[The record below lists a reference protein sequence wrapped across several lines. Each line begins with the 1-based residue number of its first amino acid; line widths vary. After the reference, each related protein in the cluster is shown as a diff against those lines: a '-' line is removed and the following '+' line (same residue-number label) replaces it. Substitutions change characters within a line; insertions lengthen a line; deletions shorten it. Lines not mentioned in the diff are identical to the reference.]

1 MHEISLLENVLE
13 ILEEHAKSQGFS
25 QVKKIRM
32 EIGKLSC
39 VEPDALRFGF
49 DVVMKNTLVGN
60 AELEIRQT
68 QGCGTC
74 KHCGQIVQMETLH
87 DPCAECG
94 RQGVVVTQ
102 GNDMKIKDLVVI

>member
-13 ILEEHAKSQGFS
+13 ILEEHARSQNFS
-25 QVKKIRM
+25 QVKKICL

-49 DVVMKNTLVGN
+49 NVVIKNTLADN

-68 QGCGTC
+68 QGYGICG
-74 KHCGQIVQMETLH
+74 HCGQTVQMETLH

-94 RQGVVVTQ
+94 RPGVVVTQ
-102 GNDMKIKDLVVI
+102 GNEMKIKDLVVI

>member
-13 ILEEHAKSQGFS
+13 ILEDHAKLQEFNK
-25 QVKKIRM
+25 VKKVCL

-49 DVVMKNTLVGN
+49 DVVMKNSLAEN

-68 QGCGTC
+68 EGVGVCQQ
-74 KHCGQIVQMETLH
+74 CGQTVRLETLH
-87 DPCAECG
+87 DPCSACG
-94 RQGVVVTQ
+94 SPGVIVTQ
-102 GNDMKIKDLVVI
+102 GNEMKIFDLVVF